1 MRALLAAFL
10 LVVGSGCATVDPNDP
25 FAAWRDATPIDAA
38 MDGVKD
44 EVEIAY
50 VCFDREGATLDAR
63 NANVVMHAASLMK
76 VAVMVEVF
84 RRIDAGTF
92 SPEDEI
98 PVVNRFVS
106 VVDGSPYSVGAEDDS
121 DPWVHTRVG
130 KTARIDDLVERMIV
144 RSSNLATNVLIEAV
158 GAANVTAS
166 ARSLGMDSSAFLRGV
181 EDGKAFR
188 AGINNTTTAGDMAR
202 LLFAI
207 YTHRAAS
214 RMACDRMMGILG
226 RQEFRDGIPRG
237 SPPGALIAN
246 KTGSITKHAHD
257 AAIVFP
263 SNAPPYVLVVMT
275 RGFTS
280 ASDAEAAI
288 ARLAAAI
295 SGTWGYPPKS

>member
-1 MRALLAAFL
+1 MRALLVAFSI
-10 LVVGSGCATVDPNDP
+10 VVVSGCASVDGNDP
-25 FAAWRDATPIDAA
+25 YAAWRHTSPIDAA
-38 MDGVKD
+38 MDGVRED
-44 EVEIAY
+44 VEIAY

-92 SPEDEI
+92 TLDDEI
-98 PVVNRFVS
+98 PVVNRFAS
-106 VVDGSPYSVGAEDDS
+106 VVDGSPYSVAPEDDS
-121 DPWVHTRVG
+121 DAWVHARVG
-130 KTARIDDLVERMIV
+130 NTAKIDDLVERMIV

-158 GAANVTAS
+158 GATNVAMA
-166 ARSLGMDSSAFLRGV
+166 ARSLGMDSTSFPRGV

-207 YTHRAAS
+207 YTHNAAS

-237 SPPGALIAN
+237 SPPGALVAN

-263 SNAPPYVLVVMT
+263 SNASPYVLVVMT

-288 ARLAAAI
+288 ARLAAAV
-295 SGTWGYPPKS
+295 SGAWGYPPKS